1 MVIFAPSSG
10 MPFFSVCR
18 SAVQLSTSGVLY
30 AIKIHPRGST
40 NTEYIKIALHSKTL
54 SLPNGLSPSLL
65 VRQHMYPNLFNVK
78 CRHTQDVYVCVCA
91 LFVALCVC
99 VCGDVRRKIWGDA
112 NTSCAALACD
122 VECQPRNSRYSDG
135 GADYHR
141 DICTID
147 SLCSLP
153 RVCSEYVCFQA
164 RVFDAAIMKP
174 QQHTVGQGHDG
185 ISRISMR

>member
-30 AIKIHPRGST
+30 AIKIHRRGST

-78 CRHTQDVYVCVCA
+78 CRHTHRMCTCVCA

-99 VCGDVRRKIWGDA
+99 VWRCPSKDMGGMRTHRALLWRVMWNASPEIRGILM
-112 NTSCAALACD
+112 AAPITIGIFAQLTLFARCP
-122 VECQPRNSRYSDG
+122 ECVLSMCVSK
-135 GADYHR
+135 H
-141 DICTID
+141 
-147 SLCSLP
+147 
-153 RVCSEYVCFQA
+153 VCLMQ
-164 RVFDAAIMKP
+164 RL
-174 QQHTVGQGHDG
+174 
-185 ISRISMR
+185 

>member
-1 MVIFAPSSG
+1 MAVFGYICPPPAACRFSLCAAAPFSSARLVFF
-10 MPFFSVCR
+10 MPSRYIGGGAQTRNTLKSHFI
-18 SAVQLSTSGVLY
+18 QKHYLY
-30 AIKIHPRGST
+30 RT
-40 NTEYIKIALHSKTL
+40 V
-54 SLPNGLSPSLL
+54 SLPLCSCASTCTRIYLMLNADTHTGC
-65 VRQHMYPNLFNVK
+65 VR
-78 CRHTQDVYVCVCA
+78 VCVCA

-153 RVCSEYVCFQA
+153 RVCSEYVC
-164 RVFDAAIMKP
+164 VLP
-174 QQHTVGQGHDG
+174 STCV
-185 ISRISMR
+185 